1 MSVSSFGRAE
11 WVWVEKLGSRGS
23 SRWGEGSGSAP
34 RSLYTGSRPGF
45 EVQQACGSAGDRE
58 MRLFKWVDGTDQKS
72 GAGVKAV
79 WRRSS
84 DAFWSSRL
92 CVVVG

>member
-1 MSVSSFGRAE
+1 MGLDGKTRVPGLKQ
-11 WVWVEKLGSRGS
+11 VGEKSG
-23 SRWGEGSGSAP
+23 GSAP
-34 RSLYTGSRPGF
+34 PSLYTGSGPGFRF

-58 MRLFKWVDGTDQKS
+58 MSGWRMDGTDQKS

-84 DAFWSSRL
+84 DAFWSSS
-92 CVVVG
+92 CAW